1 MVTLSPKIFGEPQYG
16 LKKSK
21 SGVAGSTSGN
31 ARTPNFG
38 WDRPVGSR
46 GGVHEVL
53 WKIRVM
59 ATGHVQ
65 RARTP
70 LPTGTSSH
78 SRGTSAP
85 CSPPTPATTRVHG
98 CDDTHD
104 ATNVKYYSVRSWKN
118 KMNRRKL
125 HDCCKTFVRGCLL
138 ALCGAWRAA
147 VRQSAA
153 SHRSYIGPGA
163 PMCKPEAR
171 PCFTHRC
178 TAAPA
183 EPAMRRSCLST
194 GPRGQAGHG
203 EHQHQHLSH

>member
-1 MVTLSPKIFGEPQYG
+1 MGPTCRLSWWCSLSPREDP
-16 LKKSK
+16 
-21 SGVAGSTSGN
+21 
-31 ARTPNFG
+31 
-38 WDRPVGSR
+38 RP
-46 GGVHEVL
+46 
-53 WKIRVM
+53 
-59 ATGHVQ
+59 GHGPRP

-70 LPTGTSSH
+70 LATGTSSH

-85 CSPPTPATTRVHG
+85 CSPPTPATTRGH
-98 CDDTHD
+98 DDTHD

-153 SHRSYIGPGA
+153 SPRSYIGPGA
-163 PMCKPEAR
+163 PMCKQEAR

-203 EHQHQHLSH
+203 ERQHQHLSHARRWLCTSTRPQQKAACTYLEIDEGSQCRTARPKVLGST